1 MAYRIFINGK
11 NYGRETSNGSLTDEP
26 IISTK
31 IKPIEEE
38 KANSEIEKGE
48 LVLDPVTGALHKAL
62 GKPHSKGGTPV
73 SLKDGSFIFSNYNKL
88 AITPKEKEIFEFKTG
103 GKYKEKSNTP
113 SKILEKE
120 VDIEHHNKMIDILA
134 NEKKYPKEAVN
145 AAKLM
150 MLKNLEKA
158 GQVAFLQEN
167 KKGLQTPGFAT
178 ETAPV
183 YSKQTDEE
191 INQSV
196 QYLQKGGR
204 KLTDEEILK
213 AEQNLLSN
221 TSGWNKL
228 YSHGIK
234 TYYEKPGSFNKPQ
247 SPGDVAA
254 FNKWFAKQ
262 TPDFQAKYKA
272 QSNKIMSNPSQ
283 YGYIK
288 QLDQA
293 SLPRTK
299 VGMINDS
306 SMPLAQFKPKAP
318 SLGMLPKNPLVGNA
332 VGKSNGI
339 IDPQTYDTKLTPW
352 QKINIGIPFYRALNV
367 KTQYPLKQHQESVIP
382 QMENVN
388 VQPQL
393 DANNQGYFNAASLT
407 KGMNPNQGSA
417 YAQQL
422 YGNRIAA
429 NNQAIG
435 NVQQANV
442 QTQKIMAATSLNQD
456 AAQNRAFDL
465 KYYDQ
470 TQTAI
475 KNTRD
480 LREAYTQQG
489 VNNLNDTITKK
500 LAFDSWLNSQQQY
513 KGKPTYI
520 DADGVQHYQGQAL
533 YTPKAGFWG
542 NSVQYNPTEIDF
554 STYQSSQTSMEDDDA
569 LYVKSMRE
577 LLPGI
582 TDDGL
587 KDLLEQRI
595 KKKSLAAYSASNMQV
610 QNIPPSFKKGGKYR
624 SKKSC

>member
-1 MAYRIFINGK
+1 MAYRIFISGK
-11 NYGRETSNGSLTDEP
+11 NYGREASNGSLPDEP
-26 IISTK
+26 VVSTK
-31 IKPIEEE
+31 IKPVEEE

-48 LVLDPVTGALHKAL
+48 LVLDPTTGALHKAL

-88 AITPKEKEIFEFKTG
+88 AISKDEKEVFEFKLG
-103 GKYKEKSNTP
+103 GKYKEKNNTP
-113 SKILEKE
+113 AKVLEKE
-120 VDIEHHNKMIDILA
+120 IDIEHHNKMIDILA
-134 NEKKYPKEAVN
+134 NEKKYPKEAIN
-145 AAKLM
+145 SAKLM

-158 GQVAFLQEN
+158 GQVAFLQES
-167 KKGLQTPGFAT
+167 KKGIQAPAFAN

-191 INQSV
+191 INQSM

-204 KLTDEEILK
+204 KLTQEEIDQALLNRLTDTK
-213 AEQNLLSN
+213 GWNFRYKEGKRSYFDIPGSTTRTKPTAEQ
-221 TSGWNKL
+221 
-228 YSHGIK
+228 
-234 TYYEKPGSFNKPQ
+234 E
-247 SPGDVAA
+247 AA
-254 FNKWFAKQ
+254 YARYLANE
-262 TPDFQAKYKA
+262 TPEQKMRRKA
-272 QSNKIMSNPSQ
+272 RESQQKIASK
-283 YGYIK
+283 YGYTEEMVTG
-288 QLDQA
+288 D
-293 SLPRTK
+293 LPRTSLQRIDWHMAPK
-299 VGMINDS
+299 
-306 SMPLAQFKPKAP
+306 PYQPKAP
-318 SLGMLPKNPLVGNA
+318 SINLAPQGNA

>member
-11 NYGRETSNGSLTDEP
+11 NYGREASNGSLPDDP
-26 IISTK
+26 VVSTK
-31 IKPIEEE
+31 IKPVDEK

-48 LVLDPVTGALHKAL
+48 LVLDPTTGALHKAL

-88 AITPKEKEIFEFKTG
+88 AISKDEKEIFEFKIG
-103 GKYKEKSNTP
+103 GEYKEKNNTP
-113 SKILEKE
+113 SKVLEKE
-120 VDIEHHNKMIDILA
+120 IDIEHHNKMIDILD
-134 NEKKYPKEAVN
+134 NEKKYPKEAIN
-145 AAKLM
+145 SAKLM

-158 GQVAFLQEN
+158 GQVAFLQES
-167 KKGLQTPGFAT
+167 KKGLQAPAFAN

-183 YSKQTDEE
+183 YSKQTDEQ

-196 QYLQKGGR
+196 QYLQKGGI

-213 AEQNLLSN
+213 AEQNLLNN
-221 TSGWNKL
+221 TSGWNRL

-234 TYYEKPGSFNKPQ
+234 TYYGKPGSFNKPQ

-254 FNKWFAKQ
+254 FNQWFAKQ

-272 QSNKIMSNPSQ
+272 QSNKVMSNPKQ
-283 YGYIK
+283 YGYTK
-288 QLDQA
+288 QLYQA

-299 VGMINDS
+299 VGIMND
-306 SMPLAQFKPKAP
+306 
-318 SLGMLPKNPLVGNA
+318 MLPKSPSVGA
-332 VGKSNGI
+332 PVGKANGI

-367 KTQYPLKQHQESVIP
+367 KTQYPLRQHQESVIP
-382 QMENVN
+382 QMENIN

-393 DANNQGYFNAASLT
+393 DANNQGYFNAAALT
-407 KGMNPNQGSA
+407 KGMNPSQGSA

-422 YGNRIAA
+422 YGNRISA

-442 QTQKIMAATSLNQD
+442 QAQNNQKIMAATSLNQD

-475 KNTRD
+475 KNRD
-480 LREAYTQQG
+480 ELRQAYTQQG
-489 VNNLNDTITKK
+489 VNNLNETMTKK
-500 LAFDSWLNSQQQY
+500 LAFDSWLNSQQPY

-569 LYVKSMRE
+569 LYVKSIRE

-582 TDDGL
+582 SEDKLG
-587 KDLLEQRI
+587 DLLRERTR
-595 KKKSLAAYSASNMQV
+595 KKGLDAYSANVMKT
-610 QNIPPSFKKGGKYR
+610 QNTPSFLKKGGKYR